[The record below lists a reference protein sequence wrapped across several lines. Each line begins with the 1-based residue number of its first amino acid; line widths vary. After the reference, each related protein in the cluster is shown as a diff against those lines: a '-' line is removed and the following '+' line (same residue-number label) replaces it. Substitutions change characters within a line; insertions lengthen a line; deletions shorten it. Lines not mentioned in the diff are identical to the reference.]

1 MTAFHFLSD
10 RSFFMKNEI
19 KTSIDGLEVG
29 MYVSRLDRPWIK
41 TPFEL
46 KGLNIKSAADIE
58 RIRKYCNYVYV
69 DVERGSSPEPCF
81 WVLRQA
87 QRNNSYLQKDPS
99 RTKSANTHSASDEF
113 TRVRKR
119 NYTTSSKFEPELET
133 AKEIYRGIN
142 DDLTQVMPWLKLGR
156 DLDIETIKQGIS
168 IMTESIIRN
177 PAAMMWVISLRKVDD
192 HTYSRS
198 LGTSV
203 WCVTFGRHLGLE
215 KSSLEAL
222 ALGGLLLDIGK
233 SKLSKKLLQK
243 KGPLTPEEKQ
253 QMDIHVDLGVKILA
267 DSQNAHPGEKIP
279 NEVLKMIATHHERA
293 DGSGYPQCLVN
304 NEIPLFGRIAGIV
317 DSYDAMT
324 SSCPYMKRD
333 PLTPHEAIAELYELR
348 DRSFQTELIEQFIQA
363 VGLYP
368 TGTLVELSTGEVGA
382 VVAVN
387 GLKRLR
393 PSIIVLLDENKEPL
407 SEFVSM
413 DLSQASEDITV
424 ARGLTSGAY
433 GINMSEL
440 FL

>member
-1 MTAFHFLSD
+1 
-10 RSFFMKNEI
+10 MKTEI
-19 KTSIDGLEVG
+19 KTSIEGLEVG

-46 KGLNIKSAADIE
+46 QGLNIKSADDIE
-58 RIRKYCNYVYV
+58 KIRKYCKYVYV
-69 DVERGSSPEPCF
+69 DVEKGSSPEPCF

-87 QRNNSYLQKDPS
+87 QRNNNHPQKAPS
-99 RTKSANTHSASDEF
+99 RTKSANTHLASDEF
-113 TRVRKR
+113 TRVKKI
-119 NYTTSSKFEPELET
+119 NHTTTTRFEPELET
-133 AKEIYRGIN
+133 AKNIYKEIT
-142 DDLTQVMPWLKLGR
+142 DDLAQVMPWTKLGK
-156 DLDIETIKQGIS
+156 DLDIETLKQGIS

-177 PAAMMWVISLRKVDD
+177 PAAMMWVISLRKADD

-203 WCVTFGRHLGLE
+203 WCATFGRHLGLE

-233 SKLSKKLLQK
+233 SKLPKKLLQK
-243 KGPLTPEEKQ
+243 NGPLNPEEKQ
-253 QMDIHVDLGVKILA
+253 QMDMHVDLGVKILA
-267 DSQNAHPGEKIP
+267 DSQNAHAGEKIP

-324 SSCPYMKRD
+324 SQCPYMKRD
-333 PLTPHEAIAELYELR
+333 LLTPHEAIAELYELR
-348 DRSFQTELIEQFIQA
+348 DRDFQIELIEQFIQA

-382 VVAVN
+382 VIAVN

-393 PSIIVLLDENKEPL
+393 PSIIVLLDENKELL
-407 SEFVSM
+407 SKFVPM
-413 DLSQASEDITV
+413 DLSQTSEDITIT
-424 ARGLTSGAY
+424 RGLTSGAY